1 MRIVRLSDIADQR
14 AAIAAIDAIFFAASG
29 VQTFADAPAK
39 SAFRQR
45 WLGLYLTDW
54 PQHVHVA
61 IGPDGALAGYLV
73 GCPVD
78 PARDPR
84 FAEIGYFQTFA
95 SQCAAFP
102 AHLHINLVPAA
113 RSQGLGGRLISAFA
127 GDVARAG
134 LPGLHIVTG
143 QSARNVGFY
152 QQQGFVLIAQAPWR
166 TSTVVFMGRP
176 V

>member
-1 MRIVRLSDIADQR
+1 MIRSFRFLTFLMLGA
-14 AAIAAIDAIFFAASG
+14 FSG
-29 VQTFADAPAK
+29 SAPSLLQAQDTK
-39 SAFRQR
+39 WVSLFDGKTMDG
-45 WLGLYLTDW
+45 WEKVGKEESKWEVT
-54 PQHVHVA
+54 
-61 IGPDGALAGYLV
+61 DGALAGYLV